1 MKFTYIL
8 IALLLITTIAFATV
22 EDGNYGFGKD
32 GSLYFSTTT
41 KTYGNLTTPA
51 DYSVSG
57 NTLYLKSDRLYD
69 FTNFYLGVGTI
80 LSTTDTNGVVIY
92 IRVNHDANIYGD
104 INLQGIITTGYNGK
118 TVTLDG
124 NTFTRISGGAGGNG
138 GRGAS
143 VTNEGEGVGG
153 TGGTGSAS
161 GFGAGGGGGSAART
175 SGTVCGGNGGLGTDG
190 GPTAGSGGGAVTK
203 GSSGCVKGQN
213 ATNYS
218 AGGGPGFA
226 VQGTSDP
233 VSGSGANAYSKNG
246 NFASPNFSATG
257 GGGGSGGQPGNPP
270 YQLVIKARN
279 LNKTGNIYGAGYSG
293 TNGGNGANGYT
304 SQSYMSAGGGGGGGG
319 GGGANG
325 SKLYFIYYNLDAN
338 TGTNTITAGT
348 KGTGGTK
355 GDNELGSGSVTLE
368 ALNGS
373 DGTNGTTGALYFT
386 NSTPW
391 DTTPPTTIFTATQ
404 YTNEIKSKLS
414 FVCTDNNSGCTYLH
428 YNINSTTWTQV
439 ANTGTYDLNYS
450 SSGFH
455 TIQYFSTDNS
465 DNNETIKTSNFTT
478 YGNIRFN
485 IYDENTGTAL
495 KGVTINDGTT
505 DYSTGANYYY
515 DFNLQGTTTQTK
527 TYTISKTGYSTRTY
541 TLDQNQFLDL
551 NINFALLPTEL
562 SQEINFKFFK
572 PDEITAYAN
581 IYIETKKGTL
591 TLGRQKSNT
600 LGEIKIN
607 LDQNATGITFDMN
620 NGENTYQAV
629 LLTINRPKSETT
641 LIDIPE
647 NWGYEISGLASYIDS
662 NVSTNT
668 KVFAIYSNTVRSY
681 SIQISSASITP
692 KYAPRKYDVQI
703 IGDQNTYTLQPYLI
717 DNEVSVTTTLYTI
730 NAYTNQAISDVTI
743 KIYRN
748 LPVTGRTLIEQTITD
763 AKGQSIVY
771 LILNQTYSF
780 EISIGETIIRTE
792 TYTITATSSGIWFKI
807 DPGYVFET
815 KPALNNVLAYW
826 TPGKNWLGESDANIS
841 TKIEYQTAVSNT
853 RTVSSVRITCDNDG
867 GELFQ
872 DNFSNPTVPFTQTYD
887 FNLITKTIN
896 SVNFDGNY
904 PITCLTRITLNDGN
918 VIEATQTYV
927 VRNDSP
933 QQNLGFNLRPVFG
946 CTATND
952 PNIPCPSMI
961 FFALLATMMLTA
973 GIMIE
978 SGFTQPEFAGILFF
992 VGLGFFTFF
1001 TWIPPFLYVVAL
1013 VIALLVYVAL
1023 GVRRI

>member
-1 MKFTYIL
+1 MKQVLIL
-8 IALLLITTIAFATV
+8 FALLIITSFAFA
-22 EDGNYGFGKD
+22 
-32 GSLYFSTTT
+32 
-41 KTYGNLTTPA
+41 
-51 DYSVSG
+51 
-57 NTLYLKSDRLYD
+57 
-69 FTNFYLGVGTI
+69 
-80 LSTTDTNGVVIY
+80 
-92 IRVNHDANIYGD
+92 
-104 INLQGIITTGYNGK
+104 
-118 TVTLDG
+118 
-124 NTFTRISGGAGGNG
+124 
-138 GRGAS
+138 
-143 VTNEGEGVGG
+143 
-153 TGGTGSAS
+153 
-161 GFGAGGGGGSAART
+161 
-175 SGTVCGGNGGLGTDG
+175 
-190 GPTAGSGGGAVTK
+190 
-203 GSSGCVKGQN
+203 
-213 ATNYS
+213 
-218 AGGGPGFA
+218 
-226 VQGTSDP
+226 
-233 VSGSGANAYSKNG
+233 
-246 NFASPNFSATG
+246 
-257 GGGGSGGQPGNPP
+257 
-270 YQLVIKARN
+270 
-279 LNKTGNIYGAGYSG
+279 
-293 TNGGNGANGYT
+293 
-304 SQSYMSAGGGGGGGG
+304 
-319 GGGANG
+319 
-325 SKLYFIYYNLDAN
+325 
-338 TGTNTITAGT
+338 
-348 KGTGGTK
+348 
-355 GDNELGSGSVTLE
+355 
-368 ALNGS
+368 
-373 DGTNGTTGALYFT
+373 
-386 NSTPW
+386 
-391 DTTPPTTIFTATQ
+391 DTTPPVTTFSSFQVPNTTDQNITLSCVDDNSECKSINYNVNNEGWNKIMMTSTFTKTF
-404 YTNEIKSKLS
+404 TNHDFANDPNITIKNNNTISCNNNWCLKNEASNSLGILRREDTNTPLLGLHTTS
-414 FVCTDNNSGCTYLH
+414 FQAAWNGNQGFTKIWNNNENL
-428 YNINSTTWTQV
+428 
-439 ANTGTYDLNYS
+439 TGTFITFAYRFYKSQYDTNYGYVNDS
-450 SSGFH
+450 NVFTSMGSLTPYNGTPTTLTYYIPAGTAKRFSLQMYASGSGVPYNKLMLGDINIIPIENPYSFIYSGAGSH
-455 TIQYFSTDNS
+455 SIQYFSTDNS
-465 DNNETIKTSNFTT
+465 DNNETTKTSNFTT

-485 IYDENTGTAL
+485 MYDENTGTAL
-495 KGVTINDGTT
+495 TGVTINNGTT

-717 DNEVSVTTTLYTI
+717 DNEVSVTTTIYTI

-792 TYTITATSSGIWFKI
+792 TYTITATSAGIWFKI

-867 GELFQ
+867 NELFQ

-952 PNIPCPSMI
+952 PNVPCPSMI

-978 SGFTQPEFAGILFF
+978 SGFTKPEFAGILFF
-992 VGLGFFTFF
+992 VGLGFFTLF
-1001 TWIPPFLYVVAL
+1001 TWIPPSLYVVAI